1 MDEIMELV
9 LAESLGLQ
17 ETETEGSQ
25 GTAGQEGGQTGE
37 TGVPVE
43 DQTVPADEPGSL
55 FGNNSTIWLMLA
67 MVLVMYFFIFR
78 GPRKRQEQQAQKM
91 KASLQRNVRVRTI
104 GGIIGTVVDV
114 REDEVVIKIDET
126 NNTKM
131 RVTIGAIGKVLGE
144 EEDKNK

>member
-9 LAESLGLQ
+9 LAESMDLQ
-17 ETETEGSQ
+17 ETGTEGSQ
-25 GTAGQEGGQTGE
+25 GTAEQEGGQTGE
-37 TGVPVE
+37 SGAAGE
-43 DQTVPADEPGSL
+43 DPTVTNEQAPSIFDSNG
-55 FGNNSTIWLMLA
+55 IWLMLA
-67 MVLVMYFFIFR
+67 MMLVMYFFIFR

-91 KASLQRNVRVRTI
+91 KESLQRNVRVRTI

-131 RVTIGAIGKVLGE
+131 RVTKGAIHKVLVE

>member
-9 LAESLGLQ
+9 LAESMGHQ
-17 ETETEGSQ
+17 EAGTEGSQ
-25 GTAGQEGGQTGE
+25 GTAEQEGGQTGE
-37 TGVPVE
+37 SGVAGE
-43 DQTVPADEPGSL
+43 EQTVPTEGQKSPFGS
-55 FGNNSTIWLMLA
+55 TWILMLA

-78 GPRKRQEQQAQKM
+78 SPRKRQEQQMQKM
-91 KASLQRNVRVRTI
+91 KDSLQRNSRVRTI

-131 RVTIGAIGKVLGE
+131 RVTIGAIHKVLVD
-144 EEDKNK
+144 EDGKDK

>member
-9 LAESLGLQ
+9 LAESMVLQ
-17 ETETEGSQ
+17 DGGTEGSQ
-25 GTAGQEGGQTGE
+25 GTTGQEGGQTGE
-37 TGVPVE
+37 SGAPGE
-43 DQTVPADEPGSL
+43 DQTDQTEGTGSPW
-55 FGNNSTIWLMLA
+55 GGSTLWLMLA

-78 GPRKRQEQQAQKM
+78 GPRKRQEQQMQKM
-91 KASLQRNVRVRTI
+91 KTSLQRNVRVRTI

-131 RVTIGAIGKVLGE
+131 RVTMGAIGKVLAE
-144 EEDKNK
+144 EEGKEK

>member
-1 MDEIMELV
+1 MDEIMEMV
-9 LAESLGLQ
+9 LAESMVLQ
-17 ETETEGSQ
+17 DGGTEGAQ
-25 GTAGQEGGQTGE
+25 GTTEQEGGQTGE
-37 TGVPVE
+37 SGASGE
-43 DQTVPADEPGSL
+43 DQTVPTDGTNSL
-55 FGNNSTIWLMLA
+55 FGGSTIWLMLA

-91 KASLQRNVRVRTI
+91 KTSLQRNVRVRTI

-131 RVTIGAIGKVLGE
+131 RVTMGAIGKVLAE
-144 EEDKNK
+144 EEGKEK

>member
-1 MDEIMELV
+1 MDEIMEMV
-9 LAESLGLQ
+9 LAESMVLQ
-17 ETETEGSQ
+17 DGGTEGAQ
-25 GTAGQEGGQTGE
+25 GTTEQEGGQTGE
-37 TGVPVE
+37 SGTQGE
-43 DQTVPADEPGSL
+43 DQEVTPGEPGGL
-55 FGNNSTIWLMLA
+55 FGNTWILMLA

-91 KASLQRNVRVRTI
+91 KTSLQRNVRVRTI

-131 RVTIGAIGKVLGE
+131 RVTMGAIGKVLAE
-144 EEDKNK
+144 EEGKEK